1 MEQQLNCSRRSVEP
15 MWNNNLNKS
24 IPDIQG
30 AILLLQKMQSD
41 VTEQK
46 LTQLERSNWHV
57 HIVKQKKKC
66 SDPCG

>member
-1 MEQQLNCSRRSVEP
+1 